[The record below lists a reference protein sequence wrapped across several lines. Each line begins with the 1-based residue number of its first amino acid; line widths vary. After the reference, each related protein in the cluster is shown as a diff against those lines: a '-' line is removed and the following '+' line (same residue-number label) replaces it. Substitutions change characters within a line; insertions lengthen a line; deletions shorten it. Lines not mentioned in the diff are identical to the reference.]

1 MKKFQFTLEKLWDYK
16 KMLLDKEK
24 LVLAGLNNRKH
35 ELDQKISE
43 NLKQSD
49 RLDHEF
55 REKLQVGTTAVKIRA
70 FQFQIEQLQRQLQTF
85 QKEKASL
92 KALIGRQTTAVIG
105 LSKEVSQMES
115 LHDRQK
121 EAHRDQMVKA
131 EELRL
136 EEFISAQSVRKR
148 AI

>member
-16 KMLLDKEK
+16 KMLLYKEK
-24 LVLAGLNNRKH
+24 LVLAGLNSRKQ

-43 NLKQSD
+43 NLRQSD

-55 REKLQVGTTAVKIRA
+55 RETLQVGTTAVKIRG

-85 QKEKASL
+85 QKEKTSL
-92 KALIGRQTTAVIG
+92 KAQIGRQTTVVIG
-105 LSKEVSQMES
+105 LSKEVSQMET

-121 EAHRDQMVKA
+121 EEHRDKMAKA

-136 EEFISAQSVRKR
+136 EEFISAQSLRKR

>member
-24 LVLAGLNNRKH
+24 LVLAGLNSRKH

-43 NLKQSD
+43 NLRQSD

-55 REKLQVGTTAVKIRA
+55 RETLRVGTTAVKIRT

-85 QKEKASL
+85 QTEKANL
-92 KALIGRQTTAVIG
+92 KALIGRQMTAVIG

-121 EAHRDQMVKA
+121 EEHRNQMVKT